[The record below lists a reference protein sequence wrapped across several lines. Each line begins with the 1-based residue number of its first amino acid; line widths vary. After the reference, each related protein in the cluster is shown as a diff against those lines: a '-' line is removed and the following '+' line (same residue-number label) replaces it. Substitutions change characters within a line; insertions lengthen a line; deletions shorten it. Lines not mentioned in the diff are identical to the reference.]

1 MNIKNQLFLISRKK
15 PFFSG
20 GQQGM
25 DGRLEELV
33 VKAVLSPQYLFLYQM
48 L

>member
-20 GQQGM
+20 GYQGM
-25 DGRLEELV
+25 EGELEELG
-33 VKAVLSPQYLFLYQM
+33 VKAVVSLQYLFLFQKF
-48 L
+48 